1 MIFLIMTEY
10 NNTAMIF
17 KAVLFE
23 LVEKVD
29 KLLDGNTV
37 RYCLY

>member
-29 KLLDGNTV
+29 TLLAEIPFAENS
-37 RYCLY
+37 